1 MEVSTSFYVR
11 NFSARF
17 SFTVSALFREH
28 SALAHFSD
36 RVTVV
41 LNTGIVVDSR
51 GYYKKD
57 IFGVAGLVKHRVG
70 S

>member
-1 MEVSTSFYVR
+1 MYAI
-11 NFSARF
+11 SARDLA
-17 SFTVSALFREH
+17 SLFQPCFGSTRR
-28 SALAHFSD
+28 ALAHISD

-41 LNTGIVVDSR
+41 LNTGIVVVSR